1 MKIVYL
7 KARNKIVLKDIK
19 APDKSGILRDHLANE
34 RTFLAWTRT
43 SIGIMAFG
51 FVVEKFSLFIKEMA
65 TFLGKAHIDNTPHYL
80 QGASSIFGIALVAL
94 GALICLLAF
103 FKYKMI
109 FNQIEDETVK
119 PSMKLNILL
128 TFFHVSTLSK

>member
-1 MKIVYL
+1 MPKET
-7 KARNKIVLKDIK
+7 KTSDEAGN
-19 APDKSGILRDHLANE
+19 LRDHLANE

-51 FVVEKFSLFIKEMA
+51 FVVEKFSLFVKEMA
-65 TFLGKAHIDNTPHYL
+65 TFLGKPHIENTPHIL

-103 FKYKMI
+103 IKYKMI
-109 FNQIEDETVK
+109 FNQIEDKDFK
-119 PSMKLNILL
+119 PSIKLNTLL
-128 TFFHVSTLSK
+128 TLFIILIGLMLVIYLSMSI

>member
-1 MKIVYL
+1 M
-7 KARNKIVLKDIK
+7 ANDIK
-19 APDKSGILRDHLANE
+19 ATDKAGILRDHLANE

-51 FVVEKFSLFIKEMA
+51 FVVEKFSLFLREMA
-65 TFLGKAHIDNTPHYL
+65 TFLGKSHIDKTPHIL

-94 GALICLLAF
+94 GALICIIAF

-109 FNQIEDETVK
+109 FNQIENDAVK
-119 PSMKLNILL
+119 PSMREC
-128 TFFHVSTLSK
+128 